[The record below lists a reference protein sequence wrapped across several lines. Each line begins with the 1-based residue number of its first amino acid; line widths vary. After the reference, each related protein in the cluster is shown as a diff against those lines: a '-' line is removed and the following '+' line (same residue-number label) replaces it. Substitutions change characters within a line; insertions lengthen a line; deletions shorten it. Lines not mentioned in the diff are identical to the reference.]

1 MARSLKHSWHALNP
15 ALAAVLAQGLTAL
28 SSVVVQVFAARQ
40 LGASGYG
47 AFTVVNGVLLVVL
60 AGQNGWV
67 GDSLTVLD
75 RRDPATRSSLTVS
88 QLGFL
93 VIGATACGGAVIA
106 LHYGSWLVAVDFC
119 LMAVAYLVAE
129 LCRRVFMA
137 RQEFWPL
144 SLNNLAFLLGTGA
157 ILLVQTHG
165 GRNNAL
171 GDFALAVAGG
181 STVAV
186 LAAIFQLPREE
197 FRPGRLH
204 LGGMRE
210 LTRFAVWR
218 SAQIGVRPLA
228 LLGMRLIVSVV
239 SGRAVVGQIEGA
251 RLLMAPATT
260 FTQGVG
266 SFILPMYAAEARGE
280 TPGRARVARVTLGVV
295 GVTLALSVIPLLFPH
310 EAQSL
315 LTGGSF
321 KIPTIAIAAWA
332 TFSVAFAFGLPS
344 ANRLVARRMSREVLL
359 VRLLDASVGLAGV
372 LIIALGGAKYAVAFG
387 LAAGAFLGAF
397 LTLRM
402 SAGQARTPLGSTSA
416 LEPAL

>member
-1 MARSLKHSWHALNP
+1 
-15 ALAAVLAQGLTAL
+15 
-28 SSVVVQVFAARQ
+28 
-40 LGASGYG
+40 
-47 AFTVVNGVLLVVL
+47 
-60 AGQNGWV
+60 
-67 GDSLTVLD
+67 
-75 RRDPATRSSLTVS
+75 
-88 QLGFL
+88 
-93 VIGATACGGAVIA
+93 VIA
-106 LHYGSWLVAVDFC
+106 LHYGSWLVALDFC
-119 LMAVAYLVAE
+119 LMAVAYLIAE

-186 LAAIFQLPREE
+186 LAAIVQLPHEE

-372 LIIALGGAKYAVAFG
+372 LIIALAGAKYGVAFG
-387 LAAGAFLGAF
+387 LAGGAFLGAF

-402 SAGQARTPLGSTSA
+402 SAGQASTPLGSTSA